1 MKPIEELSKI
11 LRTGSQSVEKDVKE
25 LRKWC
30 KLYIKWNE
38 TFSWYKYITCT
49 RFTLDYGKH
58 WRLISLTH
66 NWLQLYS
73 DVIRQYR
80 EGWEKEYTTSWNVG
94 FKVIWNPLSLKHL
107 MMYCDEKKIIF
118 DINIFDWIL
127 TLCWMEDIFSKDIE
141 YNIELELHEQEEE
154 TLVDIINFLKG

>member
-1 MKPIEELSKI
+1 MQIEKLRAILYEIDEVKKDLEELRFGCKWEMSDWRVFKYCASDDWLWLQENKI
-11 LRTGSQSVEKDVKE
+11 LITFWDNRSVVELYADVK
-25 LRKWC
+25 
-30 KLYIKWNE
+30 
-38 TFSWYKYITCT
+38 YKI
-49 RFTLDYGKH
+49 
-58 WRLISLTH
+58 
-66 NWLQLYS
+66 
-73 DVIRQYR
+73 
-80 EGWEKEYTTSWNVG
+80 
-94 FKVIWNPLSLKHL
+94 IWNPLSLKHL